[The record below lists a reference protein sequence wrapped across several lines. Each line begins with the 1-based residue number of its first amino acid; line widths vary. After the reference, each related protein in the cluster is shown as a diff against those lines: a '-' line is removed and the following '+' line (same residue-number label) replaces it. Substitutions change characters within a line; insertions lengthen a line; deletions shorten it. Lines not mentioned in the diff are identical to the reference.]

1 MAELPLAA
9 GLLDLR
15 PCKLSPKPPPPPP
28 LPLPACRRTHATAA
42 AAAASS
48 PRRAVP
54 ELHSTTGMC

>member
-1 MAELPLAA
+1 MAELPLVG

-28 LPLPACRRTHATAA
+28 LPMPARRSPSRSQAATAA
-42 AAAASS
+42 IPS

-54 ELHSTTGMC
+54 ELHSTTRK